1 MGEYWKLNIMEAAFT
16 IHNLVGAPADEFP
29 HEVSDVL
36 QDGLIEPTVNIR
48 ILRIC
53 LINNYVAT
61 LPWIGFIINS

>member
-16 IHNLVGAPADEFP
+16 IHNLVGPPADEFP

-36 QDGLIEPTVNIR
+36 QDGLIEPTVIIR

-53 LINNYVAT
+53 LI
-61 LPWIGFIINS
+61 